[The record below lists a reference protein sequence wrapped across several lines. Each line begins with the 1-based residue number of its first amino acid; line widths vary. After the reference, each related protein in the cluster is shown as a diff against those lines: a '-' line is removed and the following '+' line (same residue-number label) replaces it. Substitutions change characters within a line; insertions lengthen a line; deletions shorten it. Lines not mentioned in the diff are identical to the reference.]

1 MPTQQ
6 FRTWFRTKN
15 HLPPAVVRPSVVEEE
30 VSVHAAR
37 LAAAARSKAAK
48 AVDVPDN
55 EEGGGE
61 EKEEEEEEEKDGGD
75 DEGGGEDGGGKAR
88 RANLPRRRL
97 TEAGRLPRSRTS
109 RGRERSGPRRH

>member
-1 MPTQQ
+1 MSTQQ

-30 VSVHAAR
+30 VSVYAAR
-37 LAAAARSKAAK
+37 LAAAARSEAAK

-61 EKEEEEEEEKDGGD
+61 DVLSSKEI
-75 DEGGGEDGGGKAR
+75 
-88 RANLPRRRL
+88 
-97 TEAGRLPRSRTS
+97 
-109 RGRERSGPRRH
+109 